1 MSNHLLALLL
11 LLLLLLLFFF
21 IFFIFLF
28 YFILFYFLH
37 PGFISLL
44 VFACVLAGS
53 VTFVSV
59 VLLAVY
65 PESLQRSGDTLKIL
79 YPNDT
84 ILAVPDGGLDP
95 SRIKYILYE
104 YSGVEELEQHDMNET
119 DRLLF
124 YKQQCNNLKPQ
135 SRVVDVDK
143 SFTIPEDDFVS
154 LMIDHQYLLNGSSIE
169 YQINITLTPET
180 VPSHCYAELVLRDE
194 QSNGESVEI
203 CNNTEATFPVKAT
216 RDGYALVVL
225 IPGFDVRLKAINIK
239 TSGTLYYYDVVQS
252 KAQLACE
259 IDPSTNPRCSI
270 PVRNNAN
277 LIGSSNKV
285 CILAI
290 RESSYTSKSFEF
302 EYYTAVSFAY
312 GQVILICV
320 GLVSFVCMCGLS
332 ISLCTKPGRR
342 LREALHMSRP

>member
-1 MSNHLLALLL
+1 M
-11 LLLLLLLFFF
+11 
-21 IFFIFLF
+21 
-28 YFILFYFLH
+28 
-37 PGFISLL
+37 
-44 VFACVLAGS
+44 LAGS

-104 YSGVEELEQHDMNET
+104 YSGVDDLEQQNMNET

-124 YKQQCNNLKPQ
+124 YKQQCNDLKPQ
-135 SRVVDVDK
+135 SRVVDIDK

-154 LMIDHQYLLNGSSIE
+154 VMIDHQYLLNESSIE
-169 YQINITLTPET
+169 YQINITLAPET
-180 VPSHCYAELVLRDE
+180 VPSSHCYAELVLRDE

-216 RDGYALVVL
+216 RNGYALVVL
-225 IPGFDVRLKAINIK
+225 IPGFDVRLKAVDIK
-239 TSGTLYYYDVVQS
+239 TSGILYYYDVVQS

-270 PVRNNAN
+270 PIRNNAN
-277 LIGSSNKV
+277 LIGGSNKV
-285 CILAI
+285 CILAV
-290 RESSYTSKSFEF
+290 RESSYTSKSSEF
-302 EYYTAVSFAY
+302 EYYTAASYAY
-312 GQVILICV
+312 GQVILITLICV

-342 LREALHMSRP
+342 LREALHMSSP